1 MLVNYTIIKRYS
13 YVFPFEKFISQRCLN
28 LTTYIHDVERRTLI
42 QDDEEICYKNVKYIM
57 EYVVYQLTKLLEGK
71 AH

>member
-1 MLVNYTIIKRYS
+1 MFFLLK
-13 YVFPFEKFISQRCLN
+13 KFISQRCLN
-28 LTTYIHDVERRTLI
+28 LKTYIHDVERRTLI